1 MKSPHSRRLLG
12 AVSLLSLA
20 SAGPVSAEAPAGSP
34 AAQATSSTSPAPPTA
49 STPALPFDARVTRE
63 IQLWRKAK
71 PEKEDTVAVPPGRI
85 LTVFELKPEQ
95 TFEGEKSAVAAVRP
109 HAQSTY
115 YTLLAPLQPV
125 APGEV
130 MTDAEA
136 AALLFQK
143 VPAANRAWCQRF
155 AERYLL
161 PASAGAGKAG
171 VIIYSASADDACAG
185 YLAVGSGTGKQAKA
199 HAQPRRGPIM
209 SVRVR
214 EVAGSPPLME
224 VVEAVRGKGLSGWR
238 RVLLSVE
245 RGTPRELLVVDEEL
259 HQLKGDTKDAVFSV
273 VKMTP
278 AGDGLGIEV
287 RRTDAQVV
295 LATGA
300 EKARTESVKSY
311 HYAGGKLTAVKQ
323 PAGGK

>member
-1 MKSPHSRRLLG
+1 MKSLKSRRLLG

-20 SAGPVSAEAPAGSP
+20 SAGPVSAEPPAGSP
-34 AAQATSSTSPAPPTA
+34 AAPAAPAAPSAPATV

-71 PEKEDTVAVPPGRI
+71 PEKEDTVAVSPGRI

-95 TFEGEKSAVAAVRP
+95 TFQGEKSAVAAVRT

-125 APGEV
+125 AAGEV

-143 VPAANRAWCQRF
+143 VPAANRSWCQRF
-155 AERYLL
+155 TERMLL
-161 PASAGAGKAG
+161 PDAAGAGKAG
-171 VIIYSASADDACAG
+171 VIIYSASPDDACAG
-185 YLAVGSGTGKQAKA
+185 YLALGSGTGKAVKA
-199 HAQPRRGPIM
+199 RAQPRRGPLL
-209 SVRVR
+209 SVNVR

-224 VVEAVRGKGLSGWR
+224 VVEAVRGQGLSGWR
-238 RVLLSVE
+238 RILLSVE
-245 RGTPRELLVVDEEL
+245 RGTPKELLSVDEEL
-259 HQLKGDTKDAVFSV
+259 HHVKGDTKQMVVSA

-278 AGDGLGIEV
+278 AGDGLDIEV
-287 RRTDAQVV
+287 RRTETQVV
-295 LATGA
+295 LATDT
-300 EKARTESVKSY
+300 EKARTEDVKRY
-311 HYAGGKLTAVKQ
+311 RYAGGKLTAVK
-323 PAGGK
+323 